1 MQESGRAGR
10 DGQPALC
17 LLLWRWDDKL
27 KQQSLME
34 ENKSHQSAEWAR
46 SQEDRL
52 YDMASHCVAQDCLR
66 ARLLKPFGEELR
78 CGRSAVM
85 GLRK

>member
-27 KQQSLME
+27 KQQELQDQSN
-34 ENKSHQSAEWAR
+34 ENNAKQHSPEWTRA
-46 SQEDRL
+46 QEDRL
-52 YDMASHCVAQDCLR
+52 YDMAAHCQAADCLR
-66 ARLLKPFGEELR
+66 ARLLRPFGEI
-78 CGRSAVM
+78 
-85 GLRK
+85 KK